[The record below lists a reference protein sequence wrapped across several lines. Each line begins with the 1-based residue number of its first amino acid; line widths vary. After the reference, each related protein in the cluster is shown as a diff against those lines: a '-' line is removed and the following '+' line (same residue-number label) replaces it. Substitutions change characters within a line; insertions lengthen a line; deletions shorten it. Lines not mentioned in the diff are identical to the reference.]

1 MLLLRSINCIFATM
15 RIIIIDDEANGREM
29 LKSLLEREFENITI
43 IAEASSAFEARV
55 LINEHKPDLIFL
67 DVNMP
72 MLNGFDLL
80 QSFNNKSFYTIIIS
94 AYNNYATEAL
104 KQGAIGYILKPIIS
118 EELHECVK
126 NVQRLID
133 SKKSQE
139 IETNKS
145 NAQRVVVMSTHKGTD
160 IIPFDDILYV
170 FAQVNYIDV
179 YLASGSKNNYAKT
192 LKAFYEN
199 LPKDIF
205 YRPHK
210 SFVINTKFITGYDKI
225 SRNIILNNTVKI
237 PVARDKR
244 AEIQKWLSKI

>member
-1 MLLLRSINCIFATM
+1 M
-15 RIIIIDDEANGREM
+15 RVIIIDDEAKGREM

-43 IAEASSAFEARV
+43 IAEAASAFEARV

-80 QSFNNKSFYTIIIS
+80 QSFNSKSFYTVIIS
-94 AYNNYATEAL
+94 AYNNYAAEAL

-118 EELHECVK
+118 EELHECIK

-133 SKKSQE
+133 LKQHQE
-139 IETNKS
+139 KETEKS
-145 NAQRVVVMSTHKGTD
+145 NVQKVVVMSTHKGTD

-170 FAQVNYIDV
+170 YAQINYIDV
-179 YLASGSKNNYAKT
+179 YLVNGSKINYAKT
-192 LKAFYEN
+192 LKAFYEI
-199 LPKDIF
+199 LAKDIF

-210 SFVINTKFITGYDKI
+210 SFIINTKFITGYDKI
-225 SRNIILNNTVKI
+225 SKHIILNNTIKI

-244 AEIQKWLSKI
+244 AEIQKLLSKI